1 MLKRAI
7 LVGEPTGGAAH
18 SGVFYRIDDHFGI
31 GIPETK
37 SINPISKTDWAETGG
52 GAGCEGKG
60 CGCAGDG
67 GETGGEQQYRHS
79 LDDVQGRR
87 FTVSGSRQPLHRVR
101 PLEKGIALS
110 RDPLEANV
118 QCFQANAR
126 AGA

>member
-1 MLKRAI
+1 MITSESVFLKPNRSTPSQKQI
-7 LVGEPTGGAAH
+7 
-18 SGVFYRIDDHFGI
+18 
-31 GIPETK
+31 
-37 SINPISKTDWAETGG
+37 WAETGG

-79 LDDVQGRR
+79 WDDVQGRR
-87 FTVSGSRQPLHRVR
+87 FTVSGSRQPLHRVGM
-101 PLEKGIALS
+101 PEKGIALS

-118 QCFQANAR
+118 QWFRANGR